1 MLAAG
6 VTVMV
11 TTQLLEV
18 SLVHII
24 GGDYD
29 IYLRCF
35 LWLFRFLLIS
45 IIYRLRVVDL
55 HQGLVI
61 CTR

>member
-29 IYLRCF
+29 IYLWCF
-35 LWLFRFLLIS
+35 LWLFRFLLMR
-45 IIYRLRVVDL
+45 IIYRFGVVDL
-55 HQGLVI
+55 H
-61 CTR
+61 

>member
-11 TTQLLEV
+11 ATQLLEV